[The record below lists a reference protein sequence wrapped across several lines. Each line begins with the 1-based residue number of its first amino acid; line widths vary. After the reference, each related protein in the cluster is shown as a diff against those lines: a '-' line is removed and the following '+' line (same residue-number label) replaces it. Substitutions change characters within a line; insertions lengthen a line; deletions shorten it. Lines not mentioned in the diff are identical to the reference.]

1 MGLIMVSSRV
11 RSLLLFLGV
20 NLPGVGWA
28 VFLVL
33 VGRLPRLEGDLLLG
47 VVNGGE
53 VGVIGLVLGWFVAQ
67 SFVLLG
73 VALWVTAR
81 DVIREVGPGV
91 RRRWFSVWGFVGDVL
106 GVSVVSKR

>member
-33 VGRLPRLEGDLLLG
+33 VGRLPRLKGDLLLG

-53 VGVIGLVLGWFVAQ
+53 VGVIGLVLGGGLWL
-67 SFVLLG
+67 SLLCC
-73 VALWVTAR
+73 
-81 DVIREVGPGV
+81 
-91 RRRWFSVWGFVGDVL
+91 L
-106 GVSVVSKR
+106 GLLCG